1 MHFIDNCC
9 IVEFCIM
16 FKLYQGLEI
25 MIPCITSGY
34 GVSNKNILQ
43 FLIMFYSSFVVPPEK
58 PKIYEERGQ
67 EVRLKLGPYKIG
79 DTILLKCVA
88 NGGKYI

>member
-1 MHFIDNCC
+1 MKHSQIF
-9 IVEFCIM
+9 
-16 FKLYQGLEI
+16 
-25 MIPCITSGY
+25 S
-34 GVSNKNILQ
+34 
-43 FLIMFYSSFVVPPEK
+43 FLLVPPEK

-88 NGGKYI
+88 SGGNKYLIYIGMSVIKMEYTIQRI